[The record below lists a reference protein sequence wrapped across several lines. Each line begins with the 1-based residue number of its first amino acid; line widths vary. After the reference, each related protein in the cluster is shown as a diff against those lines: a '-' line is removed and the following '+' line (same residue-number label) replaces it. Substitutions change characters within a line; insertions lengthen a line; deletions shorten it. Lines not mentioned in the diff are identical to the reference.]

1 MTVLEPATRQHRV
14 LLGAVVV
21 IWAVSWP
28 VIKVGVASVPPLWFG
43 CLRYVVATICL
54 FAFVAARGDLAVP
67 SRSDLRLVA
76 LSGALQMAAFSGL
89 TGLAL
94 TILPPGRASVLAFS
108 TPLWVVPLAAWRLR
122 ERLSKRALFG
132 VGIGLLG
139 VVTIAA
145 PALQRGG
152 RQVVAYTMLLAASAA
167 WAISIVVVRGHRFD
181 ASPLTLAPWQML
193 VAAALLCPMAIIVEG
208 RAQAISARGI
218 LSLAYVGPVATAFA
232 YWAVV
237 EVGRA
242 LRATTISMAL
252 LATPGLGL
260 LISALTLHESVT
272 TGLAAGVILVA
283 AGIRVAVIE
292 APASARVARRP
303 GNQRRDRRVEGFADR
318 RRVVVVRR
326 SATRSMARSSPS
338 SSGCVERVV

>member
-1 MTVLEPATRQHRV
+1 MIVLAPATRRHRL
-14 LLGAVVV
+14 LLGALVV

-28 VIKVGVASVPPLWFG
+28 VIKVGVATVPPLWFG

-54 FAFVAARGDLAVP
+54 FAFVAARGDLALP
-67 SRSDLRLVA
+67 SRSDMRLVA
-76 LSGALQMAAFSGL
+76 VSGALQMGAFSAL

-94 TILPPGRASVLAFS
+94 TIVPPGRASVLAFS

-122 ERLSKRALFG
+122 ESVSKRALLG

-139 VVTIAA
+139 VLTIAA

-152 RQVVAYTMLLAASAA
+152 RQIAAYVMLLAASAA

-193 VAAALLCPMAIIVEG
+193 VAAALLCPLAIIVEG
-208 RAQAISARGI
+208 RPHAIGARGI
-218 LSLAYVGPVATAFA
+218 ASLAYVGPMATAFA

-242 LRATTISMAL
+242 FRAATISMAL

-260 LISALTLHESVT
+260 LISALTLHEIVT
-272 TGLAAGVILVA
+272 TPLAAGIILVA
-283 AGIRVAVIE
+283 TGIRLAVID
-292 APASARVARRP
+292 ATRVPSRVALAQ
-303 GNQRRDRRVEGFADR
+303 G
-318 RRVVVVRR
+318 
-326 SATRSMARSSPS
+326 SAARSP
-338 SSGCVERVV
+338 GGRLG

>member
-1 MTVLEPATRQHRV
+1 MIVRASAMRRYRL
-14 LLGAVVV
+14 LLGALVVV
-21 IWAVSWP
+21 WAVSWP

-54 FAFVAARGDLAVP
+54 SAFVAARGDLAFP

-76 LSGALQMAAFSGL
+76 ISGALQMGAFSAL

-122 ERLSKRALFG
+122 ENVSKRALLG
-132 VGIGLLG
+132 VGIGLVG
-139 VVTIAA
+139 VLTIAA

-152 RQVVAYTMLLAASAA
+152 RQIAAYGMLLAASAA

-193 VAAALLCPMAIIVEG
+193 VAAALLCPVAIIVEG
-208 RAQAISARGI
+208 RPHAIGARGI
-218 LSLAYVGPVATAFA
+218 ASLAYVGPMATAFA

-237 EVGRA
+237 EAGRA
-242 LRATTISMAL
+242 FRATTISMAL

-260 LISALTLHESVT
+260 LISALTLHETVT
-272 TGLAAGVILVA
+272 APLAAGIVLVA
-283 AGIRVAVIE
+283 AGIRLAVTD
-292 APASARVARRP
+292 APRIASRAAP
-303 GNQRRDRRVEGFADR
+303 GRE
-318 RRVVVVRR
+318 
-326 SATRSMARSSPS
+326 SAARSP
-338 SSGCVERVV
+338 GGQLG